1 MSNNVPTYGHAPS
14 DVTAP
19 LEGPTRPE
27 TSPPDEEMP
36 PRHGGGRRRLVVIA
50 AIVVAA
56 IVAAVVVAAVQGDD
70 DEAATSASSSTTALS
85 TSTTAVSTTPSMA
98 ATTAP
103 APGATNAPPA
113 TTTPTPAGLPN
124 DPNDYA
130 VATLR
135 AWQQGDLTSL
145 AELGEPPVAAFLAAR
160 SDRWVSWGDPQCEG
174 AAGSSYCSWTRP
186 EIQFVV
192 RIGNEL
198 AYAGQPHAVRDAY
211 FLPGRDR
218 VAIWPVTTQAE
229 ANTTQAQVD
238 QGHQPWLVDPAA
250 VASAYAQAELGWE
263 NATVDM
269 VDPNQYELT
278 DPASGAMA
286 DLGLTQPARAGE
298 GGIWAVTRA
307 GSV

>member
-1 MSNNVPTYGHAPS
+1 LSRRSKATTTRRPLRQFAHGPEHVHHRCVDDAIHGRDHYARTRSDECAP
-14 DVTAP
+14 
-19 LEGPTRPE
+19 
-27 TSPPDEEMP
+27 
-36 PRHGGGRRRLVVIA
+36 
-50 AIVVAA
+50 
-56 IVAAVVVAAVQGDD
+56 GDD
-70 DEAATSASSSTTALS
+70 DADTSRASERSERLRRCDVEGLAA
-85 TSTTAVSTTPSMA
+85 
-98 ATTAP
+98 
-103 APGATNAPPA
+103 
-113 TTTPTPAGLPN
+113 
-124 DPNDYA
+124 
-130 VATLR
+130 
-135 AWQQGDLTSL
+135 GDLTSL
-145 AELGEPPVAAFLAAR
+145 AELGEQPVAAFLAAR

-218 VAIWPVTTQAE
+218 GAIWPVTTQAE

-250 VASAYAQAELGWE
+250 VASAYAQAELGWD

-269 VDPNQYELT
+269 VEPNQYELT
-278 DPASGAMA
+278 DPASGAKA